1 MVRAPSM
8 ITPKLRTRDDGV
20 IHAPAMNRG
29 VIGQRWSCPADP
41 SQMISV
47 FEGLSFRRFE
57 AIQLLTASTQSENRV
72 TRSDDLSGLT
82 CAYICKSSAYAC
94 TLKPC
99 SSMIVYR
106 RKNSGPSTEPCGIP
120 HTTDVTDEALP
131 LKNTYIDLDDRYD
144 FIQSRTRPVNPKA
157 CSSLSKSIWWST
169 TSNAEL
175 WSSMPSNVTWPE
187 SAASY
192 TSDSTSMTAVSVE
205 WCLLYADCFSGR
217 SPLSF
222 RYSCSCVYA
231 LRSSILDRYVRFD
244 TGL

>member
-82 CAYICKSSAYAC
+82 CAYICRSSAYAC

-99 SSMIVYR
+99 SSMIGKSGAVYR
-106 RKNSGPSTEPCGIP
+106 RKNSGPSTEPCGIL

-131 LKNTYIDLDDRYD
+131 LKNTYIDLDERYD

-157 CSSLSKSIWWST
+157 CSSLSKSIWWSNLAISSAEVEFGLRT
-169 TSNAEL
+169 LYYNADNC
-175 WSSMPSNVTWPE
+175 W
-187 SAASY
+187 
-192 TSDSTSMTAVSVE
+192 
-205 WCLLYADCFSGR
+205 LLFFG
-217 SPLSF
+217 
-222 RYSCSCVYA
+222 
-231 LRSSILDRYVRFD
+231 ILLLFCRFTD
-244 TGL
+244 